1 MCSEFPYEFIIQGVY
16 MATSSI
22 TKNFVISGKEQVE
35 MFVNAIE
42 ESAKNRPVQTSVAA
56 REIKGENELRELMRL
71 RKLKAKEKVNAGK

>member
-1 MCSEFPYEFIIQGVY
+1 

-42 ESAKNRPVQTSVAA
+42 ESAKNRPVQISVAA

>member
-1 MCSEFPYEFIIQGVY
+1 MNCYGKAILTKEVFI

-42 ESAKNRPVQTSVAA
+42 ESAKNRPVHIPVAA
-56 REIKGENELRELMRL
+56 REITDEAELVEFMT
-71 RKLKAKEKVNAGK
+71 KWEKANVGNK

>member
-1 MCSEFPYEFIIQGVY
+1 MNEEKAIILSKEVFI

-42 ESAKNRPVQTSVAA
+42 ESAKNRPVRTPVAA
-56 REIKGENELRELMRL
+56 RQIKGEEELRKFVRE
-71 RKLKAKEKVNAGK
+71 RKAANVD

>member
-1 MCSEFPYEFIIQGVY
+1 MNCNGRTILTKEVFI

-42 ESAKNRPVQTSVAA
+42 ESAKNRPVRTPVAA
-56 REIKGENELRELMRL
+56 RQIKGEEELRKFVRE
-71 RKLKAKEKVNAGK
+71 RKAANGGQR